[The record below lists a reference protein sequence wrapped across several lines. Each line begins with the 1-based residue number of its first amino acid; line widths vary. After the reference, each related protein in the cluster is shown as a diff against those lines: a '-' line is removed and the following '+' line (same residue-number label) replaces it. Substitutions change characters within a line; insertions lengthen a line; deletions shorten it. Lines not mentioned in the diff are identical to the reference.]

1 VERETKKGLRGKSGV
16 RLVGVDRVG
25 SAVDPGTVDP
35 HLIPDPGLES
45 QPTKTNGGRASPDDK
60 WAWAKDDPDEPA
72 ITWPLGELVMGRHD
86 MQHTRIFNS

>member
-1 VERETKKGLRGKSGV
+1 MERETKKGLGWKSGV
-16 RLVGVDRVG
+16 RLDGAGLGVEVGV
-25 SAVDPGTVDP
+25 
-35 HLIPDPGLES
+35 GLEVGQADPRRIPS
-45 QPTKTNGGRASPDDK
+45 NTFPHDPQDETADDK